1 MTENQK
7 QLDLIKCS
15 PIYIFD
21 LDGTLAD
28 IRKRLDISN
37 KGTSM
42 DWGEF
47 FNPDNIKLDVPK
59 DNVIQMAYNLRRWAQ
74 VIIFS
79 GRADTT
85 REETLKWLG
94 RYNVSFDA
102 LIMRPMDTDEFT
114 NDALLKERWLHQL
127 LIKIGG
133 IMHHI
138 KGVFDDRDHRV
149 KMWRAKG
156 LTCFQ
161 VAEGNF

>member
-1 MTENQK
+1 MTENKK
-7 QLDLIKCS
+7 QLNLIKCA

-42 DWGEF
+42 DWAEF
-47 FNPDNIKLDVPK
+47 FNPNNIKLDVPK
-59 DNVIQMAYNLRRWAQ
+59 DDVIQMAYTCRRWAQ

-85 REETLKWLG
+85 RQKTIEWLG
-94 RYNVSFDA
+94 QHNVSYDA
-102 LIMRPMDTDEFT
+102 ILMRPMDTDEFT

-127 LIKIGG
+127 LIKVGG
-133 IMHHI
+133 NMHHI
-138 KGVFDDRDHRV
+138 KGVFDDRNQVV
-149 KMWRAKG
+149 KMWRDKG